1 MTPDRLEFFEQ
12 QEAQLAMQNRHEY
25 LNDTSTEYPIVEED
39 IEIPAV
45 TDVHEEYPEVAEDT
59 LSTEDMEDT
68 YFEILNE
75 DTDNLQENP
84 NEKRVADP
92 KYGAG

>member
-12 QEAQLAMQNRHEY
+12 QEAQLAMQHRHEY

-45 TDVHEEYPEVAEDT
+45 TDAHEEYPEVAEDT

-75 DTDNLQENP
+75 DTDNLQENL

-92 KYGAG
+92 KYGVG